1 VLVLTVP
8 ALHQIKQAGFRS
20 INPAKGFRLL
30 QAEASHLEVTTRGP
44 HLAQHMVDGLRN
56 IVLFSCPHVYLSN
69 LSGGMNPKIVQT
81 IKLALTA
88 TERRH

>member
-1 VLVLTVP
+1 VLVFTVP

-44 HLAQHMVDGLRN
+44 HLAQHMVDRLSN
-56 IVLFSCPHVYLSN
+56 IVLVSCPHVDLSTVTI
-69 LSGGMNPKIVQT
+69 PKIVQT
-81 IKLALTA
+81 IKLALSGY
-88 TERRH
+88 